1 MVDEN
6 GLQSDRNKLKPR
18 KTLEN
23 QVKLGKP
30 GCNESNLEKKGRTR

>member
-1 MVDEN
+1 MDAI
-6 GLQSDRNKLKPR
+6 R